1 VKYFEPFS
9 VWHFSVWQ
17 GERLEVWARRVADHI
32 NFWFGWLKAWVPQ
45 TEKRSGDCLFHAA
58 CEHANRLLRRRVT
71 INDIRCTL
79 IQVCSGKKPLTVEAT
94 KALDKAVG
102 VESFFASYIVEAY
115 RSYAQQLDRHERQMS
130 GRSEAGRVSS
140 YSNGGA
146 GRESEEDR
154 QARYDMMSSLGDIGG
169 ATFPQQPPVVA
180 PLGRTVTQNVGMLAL
195 LPPPVPDLASSL
207 GMSIHS
213 LYQGRRAPRY
223 CQQCHKPMQGHPRGR
238 CESDGQG

>member
-1 VKYFEPFS
+1 MPPPTAVQTQAERDFFRQCYKGAFVGHFEQLAGYWNWCVSDRMFRGTHVSHGP
-9 VWHFSVWQ
+9 
-17 GERLEVWARRVADHI
+17 EAILP
-32 NFWFGWLKAWVPQ
+32 KT
-45 TEKRSGDCLFHAA
+45 TE
-58 CEHANRLLRRRVT
+58 
-71 INDIRCTL
+71 
-79 IQVCSGKKPLTVEAT
+79 
-94 KALDKAVG
+94 AL
-102 VESFFASYIVEAY
+102 